1 MKEHL
6 STSQDEFEKLAQT
19 ARNFNDEMGRAK
31 SIRDLSA
38 SYDQAKN
45 KINAL
50 NDSLSRQEKE
60 LQAMKSAYDELIR
73 VSANSTGV
81 VLAQRDGMEDLVKA
95 QVRLKNEISD
105 TNFAIKKQAELYEK
119 GEITYKTYLDTT
131 TKLQVHLN
139 DAKEEQRK
147 LNMQIKDGVKISQA
161 IVGSYDDMDARLN
174 ALRRQYRKL
183 GEEQRNNPAIGGQ
196 ILKDIDELDK
206 ELKELDATMGIHNRN
221 VGNYKSALD
230 GLDGVLAGIIPQW
243 GQMTSAIRTATSV
256 FDAVKKGMD
265 AFVNASKTNT
275 AALQANTISTE
286 ANTVATKGATTA
298 NLALTRGLKLLR
310 LALIS
315 TGIGAIVLALA
326 ALAVYFMKT
335 TEGSDQLRKVLEPL
349 KQVFGVL
356 TKLSASLG
364 KTMRADFLN
373 PLDAIERFANALKNP
388 IQALKNLRSEAKR
401 VKDGFTEAIAEGREL
416 ANIKIQ
422 KDNLSYLNPTRI
434 QALKNTEA
442 YFRRIAAS
450 EEASNAERRKAIAE
464 QKKALEARL
473 DFQRLELELSLRQAR
488 IEAKRNL
495 NEVEGKKAISDAQ
508 IALMELDKERE
519 DTLRR
524 IERREK
530 QINNQNKRATGQAA
544 KQGESLAKKRAEWA
558 KSALDAEERLA
569 KEKASAE
576 ERTFERIADVNR
588 LIIDNEDETTQKRVE
603 ALGRYN
609 EWRLKAIE
617 KNTESEMLQVDKNER
632 EIGKL
637 RAEGRVREA
646 EALKALN
653 DLLIEEIYQAE
664 NEKRRELE
672 LKTQKELWELT
683 KAGLED
689 EHKEQIEII
698 KQDNEE
704 QVAALKD
711 RYARGVISR
720 KEYQD
725 QLLDIQREASILEID
740 TAIDAIEKII
750 AARKAA
756 GLDTADAERELS
768 RLRRELAMADADY
781 EIAKIEEVAAK
792 RKEAVEKAKAMAK
805 EATQALAEIA
815 NNTFENQKKSID
827 EERAREDERYEQRKQ
842 NIQRNVQD
850 EEERDRQLNALE
862 RDRTARQIQLD
873 RKKRQLEINQAKLKK
888 AIDLAGAITST
899 AKAITEAYPNIPL
912 SIAIGALGAL
922 QIAKIASTKIPQ
934 FWTGTDYSP
943 EGWATVGEKGHEL
956 YVTPKGQVGITP
968 NTTTLAYLE
977 RGTKILNA
985 EKTRRVIAGEMIPEM
1000 KQAGWGAL
1008 IASNNRMSNEV
1019 ARAIGNI
1026 KQEKTIFRWDER
1038 GVTKWVRKTGG
1049 IEKWRNK
1056 YIR

>member
-1 MKEHL
+1 
-6 STSQDEFEKLAQT
+6 
-19 ARNFNDEMGRAK
+19 MGRAK

-131 TKLQVHLN
+131 TKLQAHLN

-161 IVGSYDDMDARLN
+161 IVGSYEDMDARLN

-196 ILKDIDELDK
+196 MLKDIKELDK
-206 ELKELDATMGIHNRN
+206 TLKEMDATMGITNRN

-230 GLDGVLAGIIPQW
+230 GLDGVLAKILPQW
-243 GQMTSAIRTATSV
+243 GQMTRAVQTATSA
-256 FDAVKKGMD
+256 FDAARKGID
-265 AFVNASKTNT
+265 AFTGASRANT
-275 AALQANTISTE
+275 VALQANTASTT
-286 ANTVATKGATTA
+286 ANTVATKASTAATA
-298 NLALTRGLKLLR
+298 ALSTGMRLLR
-310 LALIS
+310 IALIS
-315 TGIGAIVLALA
+315 TGIGALVVALG
-326 ALAVYFMKT
+326 ALVIYFTKA
-335 TEGSDQLRKVLEPL
+335 TEGSDQLRRVLEPL

-364 KTMRADFLN
+364 KALRDAFLN

-388 IQALKNLRSEAKR
+388 IQVKNLGQAAKD
-401 VKDGFTEAIAEGREL
+401 VKNNFTEAIAEGREL

-464 QKKALEARL
+464 QKKALEARIN
-473 DFQRLELELSLRQAR
+473 FQRLELELNLRQAR

-495 NEVEGKKAISDAQ
+495 NKVEGKKAISDAQ
-508 IALMELDKERE
+508 TALMELDKERE

-617 KNTESEMLQVDKNER
+617 KNTEAEMLQVDKNER

-637 RAEGRVREA
+637 RAEGRIREA

-689 EHKEQIEII
+689 EHKEQLEII

-704 QVAALKD
+704 QVAEVKD
-711 RYARGVISR
+711 KYARGIISR
-720 KEYQD
+720 KEYQE

-740 TAIDAIEKII
+740 TAIDAIEKIM

-792 RKEAVEKAKAMAK
+792 RKEAIEKTKALAK

-827 EERAREDERYEQRKQ
+827 EEKAREDERYEQRKQ
-842 NIQRNVQD
+842 SIQRNVQD